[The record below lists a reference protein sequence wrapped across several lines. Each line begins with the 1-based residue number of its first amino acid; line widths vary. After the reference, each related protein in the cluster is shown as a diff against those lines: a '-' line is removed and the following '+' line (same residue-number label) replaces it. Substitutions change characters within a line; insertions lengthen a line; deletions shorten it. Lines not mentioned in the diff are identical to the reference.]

1 MSDVSRVAVV
11 TGAASGLGAAVA
23 EALRRRGTEVALLD
37 LDRERGE
44 ARAEALGGVFAHCDV
59 GDPDSVRT
67 ALETVRGQLG
77 QERICVNCAGIALAR
92 TTLYRGAAHDPASF
106 DSVVRINLM
115 GTFNMASQSAAGMAT
130 HAPLGPD
137 GDRGVIVN
145 TASMAAFD
153 GQIGHAAYAASKA
166 GIVGMTLPMARDLA
180 RYGIRVV
187 TVAPGMFE
195 TPMATDLPEKHRQTV
210 IDNQAFLKRLGK
222 PAEFAAMVLHC
233 IDNPMLNGETVR
245 LDAGCRMPPR

>member
-1 MSDVSRVAVV
+1 MSKVSSVAVV

-23 EALRRRGTEVALLD
+23 QALRLRGSEVAMLD
-37 LDRERGE
+37 LDQERGS
-44 ARAEALGGVFAHCDV
+44 ARAEELGGVFVPCDV
-59 GDPDSVRT
+59 GDPDSVCS
-67 ALETVRGQLG
+67 ALETVRGKLG
-77 QERICVNCAGIALAR
+77 QERICVNCAGVALAR
-92 TTLYRGAAHDPASF
+92 TTLYRGAAHDPALF
-106 DSVVRINLM
+106 ERVVRINLM

-130 HAPLGPD
+130 NAPLGPD

-145 TASMAAFD
+145 TASMAAFE

-166 GIVGMTLPMARDLA
+166 AIVGMTLPMARDLA

-195 TPMATDLPEKHRQTV
+195 TPMATELPERHRQ
-210 IDNQAFLKRLGK
+210 IIFDSQAFPKRLGK
-222 PAEFAAMVLHC
+222 PEEFAAMVLHC
-233 IDNPMLNGETVR
+233 IDNPMLNGETLR